1 MTPTTH
7 SARLITP
14 LPYQNPDGS
23 PGEVPSGACLM
34 EQAGDASVDIIW
46 GVSGQNS
53 ATLGLDVV
61 KAAADAGHL
70 VLLD

>member
-1 MTPTTH
+1 
-7 SARLITP
+7 
-14 LPYQNPDGS
+14 
-23 PGEVPSGACLM
+23 M

-46 GVSGQNS
+46 GASGQNS
-53 ATLGLDVV
+53 VTLGLDVV